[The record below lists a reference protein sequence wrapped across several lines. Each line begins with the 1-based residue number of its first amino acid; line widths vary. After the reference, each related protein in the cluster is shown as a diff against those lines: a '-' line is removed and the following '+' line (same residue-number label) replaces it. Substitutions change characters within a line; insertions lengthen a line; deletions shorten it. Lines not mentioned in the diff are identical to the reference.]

1 MHTHTRTHASLHA
14 RAHTHASIQ
23 KRTYVH
29 THTHTHQYLQGYI
42 LREICSIGC
51 RTIWLQRW
59 ERLHIVGGKVFVKL
73 CRVLCEGRKKPQ
85 RHFCLIKDTLLCVSD
100 EPLLF
105 SRTGATRAE
114 QNSVIKQD
122 LSRLNLRMCLCWW
135 WWRAGWGVL
144 SVLSLLYFD
153 KDLTERCE
161 CKDNKIQIKRR
172 EWETYHVTRV
182 LG

>member
-1 MHTHTRTHASLHA
+1 MHTHTRTHASFNA

-42 LREICSIGC
+42 LREICSIG
-51 RTIWLQRW
+51 W